1 MRFQVPQFIE
11 VESKIFGPLTLKQFI
26 FLLGGA
32 GIVFVIYSFSGS
44 FFLALI
50 FGAPFAILALALA
63 FYKVNNQPFV
73 KILENAFN
81 YFVSGK
87 IYVWNKSE
95 REKEKKTVRK
105 EKGPVKQEPQIY
117 MPALTENKLK
127 DLAWS
132 LNIKEKIK

>member
-26 FLLGGA
+26 FLIGGA
-32 GIVFVIYSFSGS
+32 GIIFIMYAFFGS

-50 FGAPFAILALALA
+50 FGAPFMILALALA
-63 FYKVNNQPFV
+63 FYKVNNQPFI

-81 YFVSGK
+81 YFISGK

-95 REKEKKTVRK
+95 REREKKAVRK